1 MHARDKLTE
10 ARYFLERMCEQHDN
24 PTSFRFELSAF
35 LGAARS
41 ALQYSQKEAKE
52 KLGGQQWYDQAIAR
66 DPLLAFFKDQ
76 RNANIHTAPVT
87 PATVMTT
94 HVSDHL
100 QTDEDTI
107 IPFRHHTSSYRHRFA
122 DWPADATVIEL
133 SERYLIALQA
143 LVDDGVTQQM
153 ITG

>member
-1 MHARDKLTE
+1 MHARYKLME
-10 ARYFLERMCEQHDN
+10 ARYFLARMHEQHDN

-41 ALQYSQKEAKE
+41 ALQYSLKEAQARS
-52 KLGGQQWYDQAIAR
+52 GGRQWYDQAIAR
-66 DPLLAFFKDQ
+66 DPLLTFFKDQ

-94 HVSDHL
+94 HVSDYL
-100 QTDEDTI
+100 SIDEDTI
-107 IPFRHHTSSYRHRFA
+107 IPFQHETSSYRHRFA
-122 DWPADATVIEL
+122 DWSADETVIEL
-133 SERYLIALQA
+133 SERYLNALEA
-143 LVDDGVTQQM
+143 FVDDGVAQKM